1 MMPVASC
8 IPFPFF
14 VPCNDMLVM
23 LFCATHWLYVHLYSH
38 VYMFMHESCLL
49 VCRPWFNTMRL
60 WTFDLNLHL
69 SLTNTTFC
77 LLSCLFTLCLLF
89 VILLVYPFAHMF
101 ACILYAMLVIAILL
115 VCFAPFCLKI
125 QWLDQKLWL
134 LEVWGALIDASSQF
148 SWYLDRSNLD
158 FDPWI
163 DIGMI
168 NW

>member
-1 MMPVASC
+1 MPVASC

-49 VCRPWFNTMRL
+49 VCRPYFNTMRL

-101 ACILYAMLVIAILL
+101 AHILYAMLVIAILL
-115 VCFAPFCLKI
+115 ARFAPFCYYLCISPFPLLVYWFLVFAFACTHGARERSPRCK
-125 QWLDQKLWL
+125 QKGHGCKL
-134 LEVWGALIDASSQF
+134 A
-148 SWYLDRSNLD
+148 N
-158 FDPWI
+158 
-163 DIGMI
+163 M
-168 NW
+168 N